1 MAEKIRVGFVPF
13 GFPSYP
19 TEVMVA
25 RAHEAA
31 EAVRA
36 LGADVVEVDLLTRVD
51 DVPRGLAALG
61 GHTYDVIIACVIA
74 WTETP
79 VVIGVLRD
87 YLHLPILLWSRGGY
101 SQGTQLISLGSA
113 AGATAC
119 ISALQHLG
127 AKYTYVYD
135 HPDAPMNMEGVK
147 RFCRAAKAVN
157 VLAHA
162 RMGMMGY
169 ADMGLYGLM
178 FDGLDVRKRIGVE
191 VESYDMLEI
200 EQAIAHLP
208 KARIQT
214 QVEQWRKSWNFEQ
227 QVTQATLE
235 RVAGLTLALGDR
247 IDERGY
253 LAMSTKCVYGVT
265 KHMGCTACLPQS
277 MLGDKAH
284 FVCENDAPGMITQ
297 TMMGLMSGASS
308 TFMELYEIFPDRL
321 LMGVCGFVPTSFTRD
336 GRASVREYGWGGSTA
351 GMVNTAQMKT
361 GRLTLARL
369 SLRGERYR
377 MHLLTGEGFTP
388 RSWEE
393 SGWAPPAPRFP
404 ALEIVLDTGVD
415 DFAAKALA
423 QHYGMVY
430 GDHRQALEDLCRL
443 LDIEVI

>member
-1 MAEKIRVGFVPF
+1 MPA
-13 GFPSYP
+13 P
-19 TEVMVA
+19 TK
-25 RAHEAA
+25 R
-31 EAVRA
+31 RKPCRG
-36 LGADVVEVDLLTRVD
+36 LGAEVVEADILTRLD
-51 DVPRGLAALG
+51 DVPRGLAQLA
-61 GHTYDVIIACVIA
+61 GHEYDVIVACVIA

-87 YLHLPILLWSRGGY
+87 YLHIPILLWSWGGY
-101 SQGTQLISLGSA
+101 SQEGQLVSLGSA

-135 HPDAPMNMEGVK
+135 YPDAPMNVAK
-147 RFCRAAKAVN
+147 VLRFCRAAKAVN
-157 VLAHA
+157 ILAHA

-200 EQAIAHLP
+200 DQAVARLP
-208 KARIQT
+208 RPRVT
-214 QVEQWRKSWNFEQ
+214 TLVEQWHKDWQFEAP
-227 QVTQATLE
+227 VGEATLE
-235 RVAGLTLALGDR
+235 RVAGLTLALGDK
-247 IDERGY
+247 IEERGY

-265 KHMGCTACLPQS
+265 KYMGCTACMPQS
-277 MLGDKAH
+277 MLGDRVH

-297 TMMGLMSGASS
+297 TMMGLMSGKSS

-321 LMGVCGFVPTSFTRD
+321 LVGVCGFVPTSFTKD
-336 GRASVREYGWGGSTA
+336 GKPSVREYGWGGLTG
-351 GMVNTAQMKT
+351 GMVNTGQMKT
-361 GRLTLARL
+361 GRVTLARL

-377 MHLLTGEGFTP
+377 MHILTGEGFAP
-388 RSWEE
+388 RPWEE

-404 ALEIVLDTGVD
+404 SLEIVLDTSVD
-415 DFAAKALA
+415 DFAGKALA

-430 GDHRQALEDLCRL
+430 GDHRQGLEDLCRL

>member
-1 MAEKIRVGFVPF
+1 MTEKVRVGFVPF

-31 EAVRA
+31 DAVRA
-36 LGADVVEVDLLTRVD
+36 LGAQVVEADILTRVD
-51 DVPRGLAALG
+51 DVQRGLSQLS
-61 GHTYDVIIACVIA
+61 GHEYDVIIACVIA

-79 VVIGVLRD
+79 VVIGVIRD
-87 YLHLPILLWSRGGY
+87 YLHLPILLWSRGGFTEG
-101 SQGTQLISLGSA
+101 SQLVSLGSA

-119 ISALQHLG
+119 ISALQHLE

-135 HPDAPMNMEGVK
+135 YPDAPMSMEKVR
-147 RFCRAAKAVN
+147 RFCQAAKTVN

-200 EQAIAHLP
+200 EQAIHRLVP
-208 KARIQT
+208 QRVQSL
-214 QVEQWRKSWNFEQ
+214 VDEWGKSWRLEDP
-227 QVTQATLE
+227 VSEATMK
-235 RVAGLTLALGDR
+235 RVAGLTLALGDK

-253 LAMSTKCVYGVT
+253 VAMSTKCVYGVI
-265 KHMGCTACLPQS
+265 KYMGCTACLAQS
-277 MLGDKAH
+277 MLGDKVH
-284 FVCENDAPGMITQ
+284 FVCENDTPGMITQ
-297 TMMGLMSGASS
+297 TMMSLMSGQST
-308 TFMELYEIFPDRL
+308 TFMELYEIFPDRIL
-321 LMGVCGFVPTSFTRD
+321 VGVCGFVPTSFIHD
-336 GRASVREYGWGGSTA
+336 GKVTVREYGWGGLTS
-351 GMVNTAQMKT
+351 GMVNTSQMKT

-377 MHLLTGEGFTP
+377 MHILTGEGFKP
-388 RSWEE
+388 RPWEE

-404 ALEIVLDTGVD
+404 SLEVVLDGGVD
-415 DFAAKALA
+415 DFARNALA

-430 GDHRQALEDLCRL
+430 GDHREELVDLCQL

>member
-1 MAEKIRVGFVPF
+1 MADRTRVGFAGF
-13 GFPSYP
+13 GFYGYP
-19 TEVMVA
+19 RDVVVS

-31 EAVRA
+31 EAVRG
-36 LGADVVEVDLLTRVD
+36 LGIDVVEAEPLTGLD
-51 DVPRGLAALG
+51 DVPRGLAQFAG
-61 GHTYDVIIACVIA
+61 QNIDAVIACVIA

-79 VVIGVLRD
+79 VIVGLLRD
-87 YLHLPILLWSRGGY
+87 YLHLPILLWGRGGY
-101 SQGTQLISLGSA
+101 TVDGRLVSPAAQAGTAAARDTLASLGARFLYLYDYPDSPMHLDRVGDFCA
-113 AGATAC
+113 AA
-119 ISALQHLG
+119 
-127 AKYTYVYD
+127 
-135 HPDAPMNMEGVK
+135 
-147 RFCRAAKAVN
+147 RAVRT
-157 VLAHA
+157 LAHA
-162 RMGMMGY
+162 RLGMMGY

-191 VESYDMLEI
+191 VESYDMLEVD
-200 EQAIAHLP
+200 QAIARLP
-208 KARIQT
+208 KPRVQSL
-214 QVEQWRKSWNFEQ
+214 VEQWRKAWHFEE
-227 QVTQATLE
+227 QVTEATLE

-297 TMMGLMSGASS
+297 TMMGLMSGQSS
-308 TFMELYEIFPDRL
+308 TFLELYEIFPDRV
-321 LMGVCGFVPTSFTRD
+321 LMGVCGFVPTSLTRD
-336 GRASVREYGWGGSTA
+336 GKASVREYGWGGSTA
-351 GMVNTAQMKT
+351 GLVNTAQMKT
-361 GRLTLARL
+361 GRVTLARL
-369 SLRGERYR
+369 SLRGERYK
-377 MHLLTGEGFTP
+377 MHLLTGEGFAP
-388 RSWEE
+388 RPWEE

-404 ALEIVLDTGVD
+404 SLEIVLDTGVG